1 MPHALFRHRFVR
13 ISTQAHG
20 RYVPVLFAYKTFF
33 FRLTVHRPV
42 QQQQQH
48 IVAGGSGGVIVIKDE
63 SRDCNASFSLDD
75 DDSTY
80 KMMDASVKPGFH
92 VKIKLF

>member
-20 RYVPVLFAYKTFF
+20 RYVPVIFAYKTF

-42 QQQQQH
+42 QQQQH
-48 IVAGGSGGVIVIKDE
+48 SGGAGGSGGGIVIKDE
-63 SRDCNASFSLDD
+63 SLDCNASFSLDD

-80 KMMDASVKPGFH
+80 KMMDASLKPWFH
-92 VKIKLF
+92 VKVS